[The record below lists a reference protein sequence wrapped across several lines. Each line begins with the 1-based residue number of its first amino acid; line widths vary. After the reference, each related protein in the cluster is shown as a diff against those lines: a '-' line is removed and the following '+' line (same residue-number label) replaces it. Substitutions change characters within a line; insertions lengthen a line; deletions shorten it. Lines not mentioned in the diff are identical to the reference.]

1 MERRFLAAALTGHP
15 RLNFQQWRPRWATSP
30 RSSEAPGDPDS
41 GVGQSSE
48 VSPGAPTSRRD
59 LSQCSASVWSYPAT
73 HELSSGLRPP
83 TSTRGLQPRPNPRR
97 WRRPWGPWYVF
108 SPTSVSSGF
117 HLFVSCWDSN
127 PFSAWPGSRFLP
139 FIFFTQFAVRFRW
152 TSISSCSLLAR
163 SYDVSRDTPTLVRF
177 VSFRARNSLYLV
189 PASKGGSLQ
198 RWLSGVF
205 SLKLTDAPNYL

>member
-1 MERRFLAAALTGHP
+1 MSHLSPIERGARRSRFRRRTIERGLPRRPHIAA
-15 RLNFQQWRPRWATSP
+15 RPLP
-30 RSSEAPGDPDS
+30 ML
-41 GVGQSSE
+41 GVGLKL
-48 VSPGAPTSRRD
+48 PG
-59 LSQCSASVWSYPAT
+59 WFPAT